1 MSTHQSRRIVTY
13 GAGRM
18 GRGLGICFAL
28 AGWQITLIDSKSRID
43 WPAYKEGIEAE
54 IAQTFDLLINL
65 DLLPVGSEALM
76 SERIALF
83 PIDEGLSSLSN
94 ADLVFE
100 AVPETEVAKK
110 EAFQKLDI
118 VLPPEAIVA
127 STTSTF
133 LADLVAGWS
142 RRPEYVLNAHFLNP
156 AFLVP
161 LVEVSPH
168 VGTKSS
174 ATNELKDLLEEIGKV
189 PVLCKA
195 SPGYIVPRIQ
205 ALAMNE
211 AARLVEE
218 GVATAEDIDKAVRYG
233 FGLRFAALGLLEF
246 IDWGGIDILYYASG
260 YLEKEMQSR
269 RFAAPDIIAEK
280 MSKGALGMG
289 AGEGMYKWEE
299 HDQEKFKLEKLRK
312 FTELLKLNGALKQ
325 PVL

>member
-1 MSTHQSRRIVTY
+1 MARLQRR
-13 GAGRM
+13 
-18 GRGLGICFAL
+18 
-28 AGWQITLIDSKSRID
+28 
-43 WPAYKEGIEAE
+43 IEAE

-83 PIDEGLSSLSN
+83 PIDEGLSALSTPTSSLK
-94 ADLVFE
+94 LCLRQRWL
-100 AVPETEVAKK
+100 K

-118 VLPPEAIVA
+118 VLPTEAIVA

-195 SPGYIVPRIQ
+195 SPGYIVPRI
-205 ALAMNE
+205 
-211 AARLVEE
+211 
-218 GVATAEDIDKAVRYG
+218 
-233 FGLRFAALGLLEF
+233 
-246 IDWGGIDILYYASG
+246 
-260 YLEKEMQSR
+260 
-269 RFAAPDIIAEK
+269 
-280 MSKGALGMG
+280 
-289 AGEGMYKWEE
+289 
-299 HDQEKFKLEKLRK
+299 KL
-312 FTELLKLNGALKQ
+312 
-325 PVL
+325 